1 MSTEYTFLNADIK
14 IKFENKNDMETRIN
28 NFNKDIKEHNDATD
42 NGEADYYI
50 YASVVQDDSDKEK
63 LVATIEFDDGES
75 WSDVDSLVE
84 YICKNFPNSNGFIG
98 WSCAEESGGGYVRY
112 ANGGTIKIVN
122 GKRIP
127 SDYEQLV
134 EIKKDVITLVEY
146 IKDLIGS
153 DADECGVKD
162 ILDKYSNGGK

>member
-28 NFNKDIKEHNDATD
+28 NFNKDIKEHNEAVESGD
-42 NGEADYYI
+42 ADYYI
-50 YASVVQDDSDKEK
+50 YASVVQDESDKER
-63 LVATIEFDDGES
+63 LVASIEFDEGDT
-75 WSDVDSLVE
+75 WSDVDSLVC
-84 YICKNFPNSNGFIG
+84 YICKHFPRSTGFIG

-122 GKRIP
+122 GKRVP
-127 SDYEQLV
+127 SEYEQLQ
-134 EIKKDVITLVEY
+134 EIKKDVLTLVEY

-153 DADECGVKD
+153 DAAECGEHQAQGSVS
-162 ILDKYSNGGK
+162 IP